1 MIPVTIPKTNPQNIA
16 PISQYLR
23 DVPNRTFAISRSC
36 RWLSSTLPAAMLGGN
51 RIRLGLEGL
60 AIKSQRFIRLSFPHQ
75 LLPLFDELRLLL
87 LGRRL
92 SKERS
97 QRTEHR
103 AMPKQSHRWSLFATY

>member
-1 MIPVTIPKTNPQNIA
+1 
-16 PISQYLR
+16 
-23 DVPNRTFAISRSC
+23 
-36 RWLSSTLPAAMLGGN
+36 
-51 RIRLGLEGL
+51 
-60 AIKSQRFIRLSFPHQ
+60 
-75 LLPLFDELRLLL
+75 LFDELRLLL